1 MKTRTNAYL
10 PILLVLPALLA
21 GCGQTSSQPAE
32 AETGPVQESQQET
45 VRLQEEAEEEDTVI
59 LQEEET
65 DTAVTAL
72 PLPEEEEGKAEVSV
86 SEIFNKEGD
95 ALTQVL

>member
-21 GCGQTSSQPAE
+21 GCGQTTSQPAE

-45 VRLQEEAEEEDTVI
+45 VRLQEEAEEDTVI

-72 PLPEEEEGKAEVSV
+72 PLPEEEIGRAHV
-86 SEIFNKEGD
+86 
-95 ALTQVL
+95 